1 MTAFLP
7 TGVHFGST
15 VYMFCQG
22 FIFERILAVVLAEL
36 PAEKYRGLLSTKH
49 QGGTIEYDGFL
60 LTLDPKTAAELR
72 RV

>member
-1 MTAFLP
+1 MTGFLP

-15 VYMFCQG
+15 VYMFFEG
-22 FIFERILAVVLAEL
+22 FISESILAVVLAEL
-36 PAEKYRGLLSTKH
+36 PAEKYSGLLSTKH
-49 QGGTIEYDGFL
+49 QGGTIEHDGSL